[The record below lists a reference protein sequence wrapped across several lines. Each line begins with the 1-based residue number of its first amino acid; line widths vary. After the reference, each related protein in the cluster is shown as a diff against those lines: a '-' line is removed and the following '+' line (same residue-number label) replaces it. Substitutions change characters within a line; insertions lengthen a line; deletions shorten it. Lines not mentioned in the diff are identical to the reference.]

1 MDPILDHFER
11 QGSQKANTTVFKL
24 LILAV
29 IFLINTA
36 LLFLIVPPSD
46 WMGAVMVFISFT
58 LISFA
63 CFFFLHGVFLLVA
76 LILLFILEKLR
87 LHFIVKPMRKILGL
101 VDLWVFYFLAN
112 IGLFVYLASSILF
125 SH

>member
-1 MDPILDHFER
+1 MDPILDHFE
-11 QGSQKANTTVFKL
+11 QQSSQKANTTVFKL
-24 LILAV
+24 LLLAGL
-29 IFLINTA
+29 FLINTV
-36 LLFLIVPPSD
+36 LLFLMVPPSD
-46 WMGAVMVFISFT
+46 WMGAIMVFISFS

-63 CFFFLHGVFLLVA
+63 CFFLLHGVFLLAV

-101 VDLWVFYFLAN
+101 VDLWVFYLLAN
-112 IGLFVYLASSILF
+112 MGLFIYLAFSILF